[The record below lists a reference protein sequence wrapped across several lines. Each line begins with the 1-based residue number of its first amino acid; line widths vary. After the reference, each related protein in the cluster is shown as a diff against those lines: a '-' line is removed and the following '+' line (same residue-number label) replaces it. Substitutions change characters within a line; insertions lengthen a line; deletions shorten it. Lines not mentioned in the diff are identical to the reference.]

1 MKHLFLALPLAL
13 AVAAPVQAQQLDN
26 HAVDYGGV
34 LIPVAQAKP
43 PAGNEWLAFRPRCH
57 DQMVAE
63 VRPSGEVWWGVPT
76 PDGRM
81 GWLYSLPQMPTEEAL
96 AELANMGVCKSG
108 TEADGTIAVPI
119 VFTKDLPESAVVLPT
134 ATPVSNVR
142 EVPDTPTG
150 GQSPLMLIGGGV
162 AMAAITGFGFALI
175 NRQRKEGPVATVS
188 EEHADPIND
197 IFRGV

>member
-1 MKHLFLALPLAL
+1 MKRLILALPLAL
-13 AVAAPVQAQQLDN
+13 TIIAPSNAQQLDG

-34 LIPVAQAKP
+34 QIPVAQAKP

-81 GWLYSLPQMPTEEAL
+81 GWLYSLPQMPREEAL
-96 AELANMGVCKSG
+96 AELSSMGVCKSG

-119 VFTKDLPESAVVLPT
+119 VFTKDLPESAVALPT
-134 ATPVSNVR
+134 ATPMR
-142 EVPDTPTG
+142 HVPDTPTG
-150 GQSPLMLIGGGV
+150 GQSPLMLIGGGA
-162 AMAAITGFGFALI
+162 AMAAIAGFGLTLV
-175 NRQRKEGPVATVS
+175 NRERKGYPTATVAP
-188 EEHADPIND
+188 EHQADPVDDLFKEI
-197 IFRGV
+197 